1 MASPPARRRAML
13 EITGVTKSFVGAGLE
28 HTALQEVDLSV
39 REHEI
44 LSLVGTSGCGKS
56 TLLRLVCGLE
66 RPSAGKL
73 LLQGQ
78 EVAGPSSAVGM
89 VFQEPRLMP
98 WLTVSE
104 NVRLALL
111 DLPRR
116 EQEERISQ
124 VVEKGGLS
132 GFARALPR
140 QLSGGMAQRVAIA
153 RALVRRPSVLLLDE
167 PFSALDSFTRLKL
180 QDHLAELWAQERFTL
195 ILVTHDVEEA
205 VILSDRVVVLRG
217 HPGRIHRIFEV
228 ELPRPRRR
236 SATEVQL
243 LKEEVIDA
251 LDLS

>member
-1 MASPPARRRAML
+1 ML
-13 EITGVTKSFVGAGLE
+13 EIAGVSKRFTGQGLE
-28 HTALQEVDLSV
+28 HTALQEVELSV
-39 REHEI
+39 GEGEI

-56 TLLRLVCGLE
+56 TLLRLLCGLE
-66 RPSAGKL
+66 RPSDGQVL
-73 LLQGQ
+73 LHGQ
-78 EVAGPSSAVGM
+78 AVTGPSPEVGM

-98 WLTVSE
+98 WLTVAE

-111 DLPRR
+111 DLPRE
-116 EQEERISQ
+116 EQEERIAR
-124 VVEKGGLS
+124 VLEKVGLAA
-132 GFARALPR
+132 FAQALPR
-140 QLSGGMAQRVAIA
+140 QLSGGMAQRVALA

-236 SATEVQL
+236 SAAEVQL

>member
-1 MASPPARRRAML
+1 ML
-13 EITGVTKSFVGAGLE
+13 EIAGVSKRFTGQGLE
-28 HTALQEVDLSV
+28 HTALQEVELSV
-39 REHEI
+39 GEGEI

-56 TLLRLVCGLE
+56 TLLRLLCGLE
-66 RPSAGKL
+66 RPSDGQVL
-73 LLQGQ
+73 LHGQ
-78 EVAGPSSAVGM
+78 AVTGPSPQVGM

-98 WLTVSE
+98 WLTVAE

-111 DLPRR
+111 DLPRE
-116 EQEERISQ
+116 EQEERIAR
-124 VVEKGGLS
+124 VLEKVGLAA
-132 GFARALPR
+132 FAKALPR
-140 QLSGGMAQRVAIA
+140 QLSGGMAQRVALA

-228 ELPRPRRR
+228 EPPRPRRR

>member
-1 MASPPARRRAML
+1 ML
-13 EITGVTKSFVGAGLE
+13 EIAGVSKRFTGQGLE
-28 HTALQEVDLSV
+28 HTALQEVELSV
-39 REHEI
+39 GEGEI

-56 TLLRLVCGLE
+56 TLLRLLCGLE
-66 RPSAGKL
+66 RPSDGQVL
-73 LLQGQ
+73 LHGQ
-78 EVAGPSSAVGM
+78 AVTGPSPQVGM

-98 WLTVSE
+98 WLTVAE

-111 DLPRR
+111 DLPR
-116 EQEERISQ
+116 EGQEERIAR
-124 VVEKGGLS
+124 VLEKVGLAA
-132 GFARALPR
+132 FAKALPR
-140 QLSGGMAQRVAIA
+140 QLSGGMAQRVALA

>member
-1 MASPPARRRAML
+1 ML
-13 EITGVTKSFVGAGLE
+13 EIAGVSKRFTGQGLE
-28 HTALQEVDLSV
+28 HTALQEVELSV
-39 REHEI
+39 GEGEI

-56 TLLRLVCGLE
+56 TLLRLLCGLE
-66 RPSAGKL
+66 RPSDGQVL
-73 LLQGQ
+73 LHGQ
-78 EVAGPSSAVGM
+78 AVTGPSPEVGM

-98 WLTVSE
+98 WLTVAE

-111 DLPRR
+111 DLPR
-116 EQEERISQ
+116 EGQEERIAR
-124 VVEKGGLS
+124 VLEKVGLAA
-132 GFARALPR
+132 FAKALPR
-140 QLSGGMAQRVAIA
+140 QLSGGMAQRVALA

-236 SATEVQL
+236 SAAEVQL

>member
-1 MASPPARRRAML
+1 ML
-13 EITGVTKSFVGAGLE
+13 EIAGVSKRFTGQGLE
-28 HTALQEVDLSV
+28 HTALQEVELSV
-39 REHEI
+39 GEGEI

-56 TLLRLVCGLE
+56 TLLRLLCGLE
-66 RPSAGKL
+66 RPSDGQVL
-73 LLQGQ
+73 LHGQ
-78 EVAGPSSAVGM
+78 AVTGPSPEVGM

-98 WLTVSE
+98 WLTVAE

-111 DLPRR
+111 DLPRE
-116 EQEERISQ
+116 EQEERIAR
-124 VVEKGGLS
+124 VLEKVGLAA
-132 GFARALPR
+132 FAKALPR
-140 QLSGGMAQRVAIA
+140 QLSGGMAQRVALA

-236 SATEVQL
+236 SAAEVQL

>member
-1 MASPPARRRAML
+1 ML
-13 EITGVTKSFVGAGLE
+13 EIAGVSKRFTGQGLE
-28 HTALQEVDLSV
+28 HTALQEVELSV
-39 REHEI
+39 GEGEI

-56 TLLRLVCGLE
+56 TLLRLLCGLE
-66 RPSAGKL
+66 RPSDGQVL
-73 LLQGQ
+73 LHGQ
-78 EVAGPSSAVGM
+78 AVTGPSPQVGM

-98 WLTVSE
+98 WLTVAE

-111 DLPRR
+111 DLPRE
-116 EQEERISQ
+116 EQEERIAR
-124 VVEKGGLS
+124 VLEKVGLAA
-132 GFARALPR
+132 FAKALPR
-140 QLSGGMAQRVAIA
+140 QLSGGMAQRVALA

-236 SATEVQL
+236 SAAEVQL

>member
-1 MASPPARRRAML
+1 ML
-13 EITGVTKSFVGAGLE
+13 EIAGVSKRFTGQGLE
-28 HTALQEVDLSV
+28 HTALQEVELSV
-39 REHEI
+39 GEGEI

-56 TLLRLVCGLE
+56 TLLRLLCGLE
-66 RPSAGKL
+66 RPSDGQVL
-73 LLQGQ
+73 LHGQ
-78 EVAGPSSAVGM
+78 AVTGPSPEVGM

-98 WLTVSE
+98 WLTVAE

-111 DLPRR
+111 DLPRE
-116 EQEERISQ
+116 EQEERIAR
-124 VVEKGGLS
+124 VLEKVGLAA
-132 GFARALPR
+132 FAQALPR
-140 QLSGGMAQRVAIA
+140 QLSGGMALRVALA

-236 SATEVQL
+236 SAAEVQL

>member
-1 MASPPARRRAML
+1 ML
-13 EITGVTKSFVGAGLE
+13 EIAGVSKRFTGQGLE
-28 HTALQEVDLSV
+28 HTALQEVELSV
-39 REHEI
+39 GEGEI

-56 TLLRLVCGLE
+56 TLLRLLCGLE
-66 RPSAGKL
+66 RPSDGQVL
-73 LLQGQ
+73 LHGQ
-78 EVAGPSSAVGM
+78 AVTGPSPEVGM

-98 WLTVSE
+98 WLTVAE

-111 DLPRR
+111 DLPRE
-116 EQEERISQ
+116 EQEERIAR
-124 VVEKGGLS
+124 VLEKVGLAA
-132 GFARALPR
+132 FAQALPR
-140 QLSGGMAQRVAIA
+140 QLSGGMAQRVALA

>member
-1 MASPPARRRAML
+1 ML
-13 EITGVTKSFVGAGLE
+13 EIAGVSKRFTGQGLE
-28 HTALQEVDLSV
+28 HTALQEVELSV
-39 REHEI
+39 GEGEI

-56 TLLRLVCGLE
+56 TLLRLLCGLE
-66 RPSAGKL
+66 RPTDGQVL
-73 LLQGQ
+73 LHGQ
-78 EVAGPSSAVGM
+78 AVTGPSPQVGM

-98 WLTVSE
+98 WLTVAE

-111 DLPRR
+111 DLPRE
-116 EQEERISQ
+116 EQEERIAR
-124 VVEKGGLS
+124 VLEKVGLAA
-132 GFARALPR
+132 FAKALPR
-140 QLSGGMAQRVAIA
+140 QLSGGMAQRVALA

-228 ELPRPRRR
+228 EPPRPRRR

>member
-1 MASPPARRRAML
+1 ML
-13 EITGVTKSFVGAGLE
+13 EIAGVSKRFTGQGLE
-28 HTALQEVDLSV
+28 HTALQEVELSV
-39 REHEI
+39 GEGEI

-56 TLLRLVCGLE
+56 TLLRLLCGLE
-66 RPSAGKL
+66 RPSDGQVL
-73 LLQGQ
+73 LHGQ
-78 EVAGPSSAVGM
+78 AVTGPSPQVGM

-98 WLTVSE
+98 WLTVAE

-111 DLPRR
+111 DLPRE
-116 EQEERISQ
+116 EQEERIAR
-124 VVEKGGLS
+124 VLEKVGLAA
-132 GFARALPR
+132 FAQALPR
-140 QLSGGMAQRVAIA
+140 QLSGGMAQRVALA

-236 SATEVQL
+236 SAAEVQL